1 MKTDDLDVETIK
13 QYWIAEG
20 EEALTV
26 ASHLFEKGDY
36 SYALFFGHLAIEKLL
51 KGLFVDRQHEHA
63 PRLHS
68 LPRLARLAGL
78 NLDKARQDTLIVISA
93 FNIEARYPD
102 LKRSFRERCTE
113 EYAREQLE
121 KVKEMFEW
129 LRRMTR

>member
-1 MKTDDLDVETIK
+1 MKTDELDVETIK

-26 ASHLFEKGDY
+26 AGHLFEKGDY

-78 NLDKARQDTLIVISA
+78 NLDEARQDTLIVISCVQ
-93 FNIEARYPD
+93 Y
-102 LKRSFRERCTE
+102 
-113 EYAREQLE
+113 
-121 KVKEMFEW
+121 
-129 LRRMTR
+129 